1 MKRYSRKVETY
12 LRTIINEWKAGKT
25 ITKYLTVSLSKLR
38 AGETRDVSS
47 HSHLQKKK
55 ISVLPVSLV
64 SCMKDHDNL
73 RKCGQ
78 SRKGCR
84 KQDYHITRKNPENP
98 ENNELCK
105 RGTKLNDY
113 ENLRKG
119 VKVEKVRV

>member
-1 MKRYSRKVETY
+1 MTSRHTP
-12 LRTIINEWKAGKT
+12 T
-25 ITKYLTVSLSKLR
+25 SKK
-38 AGETRDVSS
+38 
-47 HSHLQKKK
+47 KKK
-55 ISVLPVSLV
+55 ILEKQENLPVSLV